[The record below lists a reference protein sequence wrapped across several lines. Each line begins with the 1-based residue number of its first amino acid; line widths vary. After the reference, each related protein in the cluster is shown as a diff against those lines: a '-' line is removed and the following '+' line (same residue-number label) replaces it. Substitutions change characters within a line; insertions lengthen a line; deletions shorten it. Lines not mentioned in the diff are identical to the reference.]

1 MSSEGRIT
9 FTKNNLDT
17 ILKELA
23 KEYRHLG
30 GKSMPA
36 ELVLIG
42 GASVLINYGFRDMTT
57 DIDAVIQAASTMED
71 AINHVGDR
79 LGLPNG
85 WLNEDFRRTDSY
97 TPKLAQYSIYY
108 KKFYGVMTVRTISS
122 EYLIAMK
129 LKAGRQYKNDLSD
142 IVGILA
148 EQQKAG
154 CPITE
159 EMIHKAVTELY
170 DDWKNIP
177 ESARVFIDDVIRNG
191 DYESIREE
199 VVSEEK
205 STKDILLNFEGK
217 YPDVANKDNVESII
231 AMLKCKA
238 EKSDEEA

>member
-1 MSSEGRIT
+1 MSSESRIA
-9 FTKNNLDT
+9 FTKKNLDT
-17 ILKELA
+17 YLKELA

-57 DIDAVIQAASTMED
+57 DIDAVIQAASTMKD
-71 AINHVGDR
+71 AINHVGER

-85 WLNEDFRRTDSY
+85 WLNEDFTRTDSY

-108 KKFYGVMTVRTISS
+108 KQFYGVMTVRTISS

-148 EQQKAG
+148 EQQKEG
-154 CPITE
+154 DPITID
-159 EMIHKAVTELY
+159 MIHNAVTDLY
-170 DDWKNIP
+170 DDWENIP
-177 ESARVFIDDVIRNG
+177 ESARVFIADVIRNG

-205 STKDILLNFEGK
+205 STKDILVNFEGK

-231 AMLKCKA
+231 AMLKRKA
-238 EKSDEEA
+238 EKSDEEK